1 VFYALSMFLIS
12 FPITFGGIALMVTE
26 SAVALEGAVP
36 ELALVNVRIGV
47 KDLPKSMG
55 QMVGPWTLVD

>member
-36 ELALVNVRIGV
+36 ELALVNVRIGI

-55 QMVGPWTLVD
+55 